1 MVFEQNNLKGNHVAD
16 KRLNLRAPLIIQ
28 KVHLNEERPVFFGYS
43 KNISCSGL
51 FVATSNPI
59 EPGKQLNLEIPLP
72 QSPNTKVRCCC
83 EVVWKRPF
91 GKHLP
96 FEPGI
101 GLKFLDMPE
110 EISLAIDAWV
120 KSHC

>member
-1 MVFEQNNLKGNHVAD
+1 MAQKNKNTEGSQPD
-16 KRLNLRAPLIIQ
+16 QRLNLRAPLIIQ
-28 KVHLNEERPVFFGYS
+28 KVHLESDRAVFFGYT
-43 KNISCSGL
+43 KNLSCSGM
-51 FVATSNPI
+51 FIATSNPI
-59 EPGKQLNLEIPLP
+59 KPGEQLDLEIPLP
-72 QSPNTKVRCCC
+72 PPLQGKVRCRC

-110 EISLAIDAWV
+110 EIARQIDAWV
-120 KSHC
+120 KNQN